1 MLQNSIDYQLGGGTI
16 QDRILLDGRIMFI
29 HSLFPFDGRVGTVK
43 WWRRRNQPFQ
53 LINLLKY
60 NGDVEANT
68 KHC

>member
-1 MLQNSIDYQLGGGTI
+1 M
-16 QDRILLDGRIMFI
+16 DGRIMFI